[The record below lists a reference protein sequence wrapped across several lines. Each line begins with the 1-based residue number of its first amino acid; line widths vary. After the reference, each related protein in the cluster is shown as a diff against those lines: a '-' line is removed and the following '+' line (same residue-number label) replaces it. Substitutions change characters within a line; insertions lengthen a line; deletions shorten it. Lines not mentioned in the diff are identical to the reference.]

1 MSDAKPVDLARL
13 AKASKA
19 IYLQVPQSVADDISR
34 MLNNAHSELQRL
46 RERVEEQSGMPI
58 DHRAAIITNCNL
70 VGDKKELLD
79 ALEKAV
85 VPYSWIYAV
94 NGVDHY
100 QGTSNYVPALR
111 LLAKHNRLEIVS
123 DEGGRVVAKKLEVK

>member
-79 ALEKAV
+79 ALEGMVKFYH
-85 VPYSWIYAV
+85 PCV
-94 NGVDHY
+94 NGTYSTH
-100 QGTSNYVPALR
+100 GCAITEKMFR